1 MKRAYKYRIYPTQEQ
16 EVVLAKTFGCCRVV
30 WNWAREL
37 KEKAYK
43 EGGENLTTNTLIV
56 RMKSELK
63 AEKEWLG
70 EVNSQSLQMSI
81 RNLGTAYENF
91 FKKRA
96 AYPQFKSKFD
106 RQSFQ
111 CPQHCSVDFSKGAI
125 SIPKANDIPAVL
137 HRRFRGDIKTV
148 TISKTPSG
156 KYFASVLV
164 ETGIPEPAT
173 PTTSDARTAIGI
185 DAGLKTF
192 AVVSNGQEIATPHFA
207 KQEERKLKLLQRRL
221 SKKQK
226 YSCAYRRVKHR
237 IASLHERIANRRT
250 DFLHKST
257 HQLTHESQV
266 RTICVEDLN
275 VKGMMRNHHLARSV
289 ADASISEF
297 MRQLE
302 YKCAWRGIRFVKTGR
317 FDPSSQLCH
326 VCGYRYRGLT
336 LKVREWTCPDCGT
349 CHDRDL
355 NAAINIK
362 NFGLG
367 LNEALPSVR
376 GKVKPVEQPPVDDRA
391 HRVPKKQCCASADA
405 VETGKERGDCHPE
418 AAQSLVAR

>member
-1 MKRAYKYRIYPTQEQ
+1 MKRAYKYRIYPTAEQ
-16 EVVLAKTFGCCRVV
+16 EVLLARTFGCCRVV

-43 EGGENLTTNTLIV
+43 EGGENITTNTLVI
-56 RMKSELK
+56 RMKQELK
-63 AEKEWLG
+63 AEKEWLS

-96 AYPQFKSKFD
+96 AYPNFKSKYA

-111 CPQHCSVDFSKGAI
+111 CPQHCSVDFERGTI
-125 SIPKANDIPAVL
+125 TIPKAKDIPAVL
-137 HRRFRGDIKTV
+137 HRRFRGSIKTV
-148 TISKTPSG
+148 TISKNPSG

-164 ETGIPEPAT
+164 EDNVTEPAA
-173 PTTSDARTAIGI
+173 PKTSDEQTTIGI

-192 AVVSNGQEIATPHFA
+192 AVVSDGQEISTPHFA
-207 KQEERKLKLLQRRL
+207 KKEARRLKLLQRRL

-226 YSCAYRRVKHR
+226 GSCAYRRVKRR
-237 IASLHERIANRRT
+237 IAVLHEHIANRRT
-250 DFLHKST
+250 DFLHKAT
-257 HQLTHESQV
+257 YRLTHESQV

-275 VKGMMRNHHLARSV
+275 VKGMMRNHHLAGSV

-302 YKCAWRGIRFVKTGR
+302 YKCAWMGIRFVKIGR

-326 VCGYRYRGLT
+326 VCGYRYSGLR
-336 LKVREWTCPDCGT
+336 LSEREWECPACGT
-349 CHDRDL
+349 RHDRDL

-367 LNEALPSVR
+367 LNETLPSVR

-405 VETGKERGDCHPE
+405 VEAGKATGDCCPE
-418 AAQSLVAR
+418 STQSSAAW